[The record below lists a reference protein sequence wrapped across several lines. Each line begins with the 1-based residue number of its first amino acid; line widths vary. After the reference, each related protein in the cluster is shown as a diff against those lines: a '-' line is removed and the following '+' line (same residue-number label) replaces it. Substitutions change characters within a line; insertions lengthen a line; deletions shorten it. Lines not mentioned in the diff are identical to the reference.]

1 MDFGDIVTYGALL
14 WLNGLILMLVTL
26 VQGGP
31 FIVASL
37 GIGYTLLERPLRH
50 RSRRGQ
56 GKPRSTQRRGRGRK
70 TASED
75 EPAFTLR

>member
-1 MDFGDIVTYGALL
+1 
-14 WLNGLILMLVTL
+14 MLVTL
-26 VQGGP
+26 FQGGP

-37 GIGYTLLERPLRH
+37 GIGYTLWERPLRRWSREA
-50 RSRRGQ
+50 RSELRLA
-56 GKPRSTQRRGRGRK
+56 RGRGRK